1 MERHRFLR
9 RGWLALLA
17 LLPLPLL
24 TELSGVDLW
33 LERVYFDA
41 GQHTFPWRHVWWFN
55 VFLDD
60 ALLTLLVFL
69 AVGVA
74 GLLVLSLVAPEYLSP
89 YVARERLR
97 PRVLAYLLVAMLA
110 GPVVVGL
117 LKLVTARP
125 CPWSL
130 DMFGGE
136 FAYRS
141 LLSGPLFEW
150 RVPGRCFPGAHA
162 SGGFG
167 LLAFVPLLSG
177 SRRGWMLAGAIAL
190 GLFMGWTRMMQG
202 AHFLSH
208 NLWSAWICW
217 AATLVSYH
225 LIHPG
230 EEQDDRTTKIRELG

>member
-1 MERHRFLR
+1 MHDAAFLR
-9 RGWLALLA
+9 RAWLALLW

-24 TELSGVDLW
+24 AEASGLDVW
-33 LERVYFDA
+33 LEGVYFDA
-41 GQHTFPWRHVWWFN
+41 AQRTFPWRHVWWFN
-55 VFLDD
+55 VFLHDG
-60 ALLTLLVFL
+60 LRTLLVFVV
-69 AVGVA
+69 VGVA
-74 GLLVLSLVAPEYLSP
+74 GLLVLSLLAPEYLSP

-97 PRVLAYLLVAMLA
+97 PRVLVYLLVAMLA
-110 GPVVVGL
+110 GPLVVAM
-117 LKLVTARP
+117 LKQVMVRP

-130 DMFGGE
+130 AMYGGD
-136 FAYRS
+136 FAYTS
-141 LLSGPLFEW
+141 LLAG
-150 RVPGRCFPGAHA
+150 RVFDWHAAGKCFPGAHA

-177 SRRGWMLAGAIAL
+177 RRRWLMLAAAVML

-230 EEQDDRTTKIRELG
+230 VELNDSTRKIRELG

>member
-1 MERHRFLR
+1 MPDAAFMR
-9 RGWLALLA
+9 RAWASLLW

-24 TELSGVDLW
+24 SEVSGLDVW
-33 LERVYFDA
+33 LERIYFDA
-41 GQHTFPWRHVWWFN
+41 AQRSFPWRHIWWFN
-55 VFLDD
+55 VFLHDG
-60 ALLTLLVFL
+60 LRTLLVFI

-74 GLLVLSLVAPEYLSP
+74 GLLVLSVLAPEYLAP
-89 YVARERLR
+89 YDAGERLR

-110 GPVVVGL
+110 GPLVVAL
-117 LKLVTARP
+117 LKQVMVRP

-130 DMFGGE
+130 VMFGGGS
-136 FAYRS
+136 AYS
-141 LLSGPLFEW
+141 PLLSGPVFAWHEA
-150 RVPGRCFPGAHA
+150 GKCFPGAHA

-167 LLAFVPLLSG
+167 LLALVPLLSG
-177 SRRGWMLAGAIAL
+177 RRRILMLGFALLL

-217 AATLVSYH
+217 AATLVSFH

-230 EEQDDRTTKIRELG
+230 VKLDDRTTKICELG